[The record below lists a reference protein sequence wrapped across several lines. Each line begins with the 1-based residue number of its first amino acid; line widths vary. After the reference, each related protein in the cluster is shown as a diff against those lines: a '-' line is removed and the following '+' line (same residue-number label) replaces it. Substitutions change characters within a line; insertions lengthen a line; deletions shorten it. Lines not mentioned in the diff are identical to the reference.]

1 MSGRSGQ
8 HLPAPDGGHEAR
20 AMIRAWLIAK
30 LESHS
35 GTPDSPESV
44 GLLAALKA
52 TKPGDTLPHGAL
64 YTASAWTG
72 TWPLRAQ
79 GRLSEFAT
87 GRCRLTT
94 LWRERLTVAR

>member
-1 MSGRSGQ
+1 MSSRSGH

-20 AMIRAWLIAK
+20 TMIRAWLIAK
-30 LESHS
+30 LESHP
-35 GTPDSPESV
+35 GTPTTPTAA

-52 TKPGDTLPHGAL
+52 TNPGDTLPHGAL
-64 YTASAWTG
+64 YAASAWTG

-87 GRCRLTT
+87 GRCRLTA
-94 LWRERLTVAR
+94 LWRERLTVAK

>member
-1 MSGRSGQ
+1 
-8 HLPAPDGGHEAR
+8 
-20 AMIRAWLIAK
+20 MIRAWLIAK
-30 LESHS
+30 LESHP

-52 TKPGDTLPHGAL
+52 TNLGDVLPKGAL

-87 GRCRLTT
+87 GRCRLTA
-94 LWRERLTVAR
+94 LWRERLTVTQ

>member
-1 MSGRSGQ
+1 
-8 HLPAPDGGHEAR
+8 
-20 AMIRAWLIAK
+20 MIRAWLIAK
-30 LESHS
+30 LESHP

-52 TKPGDTLPHGAL
+52 TKPGDALPKGAL

-79 GRLSEFAT
+79 GRLSEFVT

-94 LWRERLTVAR
+94 LWRERLAVAR

>member
-1 MSGRSGQ
+1 MSSRSGQ

-20 AMIRAWLIAK
+20 SLIRAWLIWK
-30 LESHS
+30 LEAHP

-52 TKPGDTLPHGAL
+52 TKPGDALPYRAV
-64 YTASAWTG
+64 YVASAWTG

-79 GRLSEFAT
+79 GRLSEFAR
-87 GRCRLTT
+87 GACRLTP